1 MSDVDQRIDGLLAE
15 NLGMKPGEI
24 GDDVAMK
31 DVGSWDSLKHMELI
45 VAIEQNFDL
54 QLSFEEIVT
63 MTSVGEIRRVV
74 REKCA
79 VA

>member
-1 MSDVDQRIDGLLAE
+1 VSDLNQKIDGLLAE
-15 NLGMKPGEI
+15 NLGIKQ
-24 GDDVAMK
+24 GDLADDLAMK

-45 VAIEQNFDL
+45 VAIEQSFDL
-54 QLSFEEIVT
+54 QLSFDEIVT

-74 REKCA
+74 NEKCA

>member
-1 MSDVDQRIDGLLAE
+1 MNDLDQRIDSLLAE
-15 NLGMKPGEI
+15 NLGLKAGEI

-45 VAIEQNFDL
+45 VAIEQTFDL
-54 QLSFEEIVT
+54 QLSFDEIVT
-63 MTSVGEIRRVV
+63 MANVGEIKRVV